1 MKQGGR
7 LNTEFDKLCV
17 LILSYLK
24 INIVFFILS
33 TLYDCFFQRMVKTK
47 LQNMMK
53 TTVASEMT
61 KMSLQMF
68 TQDCLSQTNH
78 GQTFEQ
84 SALFKSPQITFQDT
98 CKFDGEPRV
107 FCKGPHF
114 KISSFHPD
122 RIRVLSPPKKHA
134 CQFVTVVLY
143 LLQDW
148 QDVLFNNPWPYA
160 SRRPNDIFN
169 QRTIMLSLAL
179 NWIRTDRLRRYRN
192 LCGPRVSDPCVI
204 ISMSPRDNEQVC

>member
-1 MKQGGR
+1 MR
-7 LNTEFDKLCV
+7 ANS
-17 LILSYLK
+17 ILPKNKYS
-24 INIVFFILS
+24 FFILS
-33 TLYDCFFQRMVKTK
+33 TLYNCFFQRMVKTK

-107 FCKGPHF
+107 FYKGPHF

-122 RIRVLSPPKKHA
+122 RIRVLSPQKNMP
-134 CQFVTVVLY
+134 VNLLLLY
-143 LLQDW
+143 CI
-148 QDVLFNNPWPYA
+148 YC
-160 SRRPNDIFN
+160 
-169 QRTIMLSLAL
+169 
-179 NWIRTDRLRRYRN
+179 RTDKMSCSIILG
-192 LCGPRVSDPCVI
+192 LTHHAGPMTYSTNVLSC
-204 ISMSPRDNEQVC
+204 

>member
-17 LILSYLK
+17 LILSHLK
-24 INIVFFILS
+24 IIIVFFILS
-33 TLYDCFFQRMVKTK
+33 TLYDCFFQRMVRTK
-47 LQNMMK
+47 LQK
-53 TTVASEMT
+53 WWKQQSHP
-61 KMSLQMF
+61 KWPK
-68 TQDCLSQTNH
+68 CLYKCLHKIVYQRQNH

-84 SALFKSPQITFQDT
+84 SSLFKFPQITFQDT

-107 FCKGPHF
+107 FYKGPHF

>member
-7 LNTEFDKLCV
+7 LNAEFDKLCV

-47 LQNMMK
+47 LQK
-53 TTVASEMT
+53 WWKQQSHP
-61 KMSLQMF
+61 KWPK
-68 TQDCLSQTNH
+68 CLHKIVYQRQNH

-84 SALFKSPQITFQDT
+84 SSLFKFPQITFQDT

-107 FCKGPHF
+107 FYKGPHF

>member
-7 LNTEFDKLCV
+7 LNAEFDKLCV

-33 TLYDCFFQRMVKTK
+33 TLYDCFFQRMVQTK

-68 TQDCLSQTNH
+68 TQDCLSKT
-78 GQTFEQ
+78 
-84 SALFKSPQITFQDT
+84 KSWSNIWTIVFVQVPQITFQDT

-107 FCKGPHF
+107 FYKGPHF

-122 RIRVLSPPKKHA
+122 RIRVLSPKKNMP
-134 CQFVTVVLY
+134 VNLLLLY
-143 LLQDW
+143 CI
-148 QDVLFNNPWPYA
+148 YC
-160 SRRPNDIFN
+160 
-169 QRTIMLSLAL
+169 
-179 NWIRTDRLRRYRN
+179 RTDKMSCSIILG
-192 LCGPRVSDPCVI
+192 LTHHAGPMTYSTNVLSC
-204 ISMSPRDNEQVC
+204 

>member
-1 MKQGGR
+1 
-7 LNTEFDKLCV
+7 
-17 LILSYLK
+17 
-24 INIVFFILS
+24 
-33 TLYDCFFQRMVKTK
+33 MVKTK

-84 SALFKSPQITFQDT
+84 SSLFKSPQITFQDT

-107 FCKGPHF
+107 FYKGPHF

-143 LLQDW
+143 LLQD
-148 QDVLFNNPWPYA
+148 
-160 SRRPNDIFN
+160 
-169 QRTIMLSLAL
+169 
-179 NWIRTDRLRRYRN
+179 
-192 LCGPRVSDPCVI
+192 
-204 ISMSPRDNEQVC
+204 